1 MFGNIPRI
9 EYTDLGVGHMQSGLD
24 SKDIGQ
30 GEKVGKGNG
39 EVGDI
44 HSRW

>member
-1 MFGNIPRI
+1 
-9 EYTDLGVGHMQSGLD
+9 MQSGLD

-30 GEKVGKGNG
+30 GVKAGKGSR
-39 EVGDI
+39 ELGDI